1 MVRLLPYPCPVA
13 IDLHTHSN
21 ASDGTHDPAD
31 VVAEAAAHGL
41 TTIALTDHDTTTGW
55 AEAGRAGL
63 ELGVAIVPGV
73 EISTQHHGISVHLL
87 GYLVDPDHPGLRHEM
102 EHART
107 SRDTRMERMVA
118 NLAADGIPVTLESV
132 RAQAKPGATLG
143 RPHIADAL
151 VEAGYVPDRAA
162 AFADLLHDR
171 SPYYVHHYAPDV
183 VRAVA
188 LVREAGGVPV
198 MAHPFANRRGRTVT
212 DHVIE
217 QMAEAG
223 LGGLEAFHR
232 DHLPP
237 ERAHAVALA
246 ERLGLFVT
254 GSSDYHGAGKENVIG
269 ENTTD
274 PAVLAQIEEQ
284 ATSGT
289 TVVRA

>member
-1 MVRLLPYPCPVA
+1 VA

-21 ASDGTHDPAD
+21 ASDGTHDPAQ

-41 TTIALTDHDTTTGW
+41 TTIALTDHDTTAGW
-55 AEAGRAGL
+55 AEAAAAAR
-63 ELGVAIVPGV
+63 ELGIDLVPGV
-73 EISTQHHGISVHLL
+73 ELSTQHHGISVHLL
-87 GYLVDPDHPGLRHEM
+87 GYLIDPDHPALRHEM
-102 EHART
+102 ERARS
-107 SRDTRMERMVA
+107 SRDTRMERMVEK
-118 NLAADGIPVTLESV
+118 LAADGIPVTLEAV
-132 RAQAKPGATLG
+132 RAQARPGATLG
-143 RPHIADAL
+143 RPHVADAL
-151 VEAGYVPDRAA
+151 VEVGYVPDRDA

-183 VRAVA
+183 VRAVE

-223 LGGLEAFHR
+223 LAGLEAHHR
-232 DHLPP
+232 DHLAP
-237 ERAHAVALA
+237 ERAHAIALA

-254 GSSDYHGAGKENVIG
+254 GSSDYHGTGKENRIG
-269 ENTTD
+269 ENTTE
-274 PAVLAQIEEQ
+274 PAVLAQIEAQ

-289 TVVRA
+289 VVVRA

>member
-1 MVRLLPYPCPVA
+1 MA

-21 ASDGTHDPAD
+21 ASDGTHDPGQ
-31 VVAEAAAHGL
+31 VVSEAAAHGL
-41 TTIALTDHDTTTGW
+41 TTIALTDHDTTAGW
-55 AEAGRAGL
+55 AEATAAAL
-63 ELGVAIVPGV
+63 ELGVDLVPGV
-73 EISTQHHGISVHLL
+73 ELSTQHHGISVHLL
-87 GYLVDPDHPGLRHEM
+87 GYLIDPDHPVLRRER
-102 EHART
+102 ERARA
-107 SRDTRMERMVA
+107 SRDTRMERMVEK
-118 NLAADGIPVTLESV
+118 LAADGIPVTLEAV

-143 RPHIADAL
+143 RPHVADAL
-151 VEAGYVPDRAA
+151 VEVGYVPDRAA

-217 QMAEAG
+217 QMAAAG
-223 LGGLEAFHR
+223 LAGLEAFHR
-232 DHLPP
+232 DHLGP

-254 GSSDYHGAGKENVIG
+254 GSSDYHGTGKENRIG
-269 ENTTD
+269 ENTTE

-289 TVVRA
+289 VVVRA

>member
-1 MVRLLPYPCPVA
+1 MA

-21 ASDGTHDPAD
+21 ASDGTHDPAQ

-41 TTIALTDHDTTTGW
+41 TTIALTDHDTTAGW
-55 AEAGRAGL
+55 AEASQAGL
-63 ELGVAIVPGV
+63 ELGVDLVPGG
-73 EISTQHHGISVHLL
+73 EISTQHNGISVHLL
-87 GYLVDPDHPGLRHEM
+87 GYLIDPHHPGLLQEM
-102 EHART
+102 ERARA

-118 NLAADGIPVTLESV
+118 LLAADGIPVTLEGV

-143 RPHIADAL
+143 RPHVADAL
-151 VEAGYVPDRAA
+151 VEVGYVRDRDE

-217 QMAEAG
+217 QMAQAG
-223 LGGLEAFHR
+223 LGGLEAHHR
-232 DHLPP
+232 DHLGP

-254 GSSDYHGAGKENVIG
+254 GSSDYHGAGKENRIG

-289 TVVRA
+289 TVVRG

>member
-1 MVRLLPYPCPVA
+1 VA

-21 ASDGTHDPAD
+21 ASDGTHDPGQ

-41 TTIALTDHDTTTGW
+41 RTIALTDHDTTAGW
-55 AEAGRAGL
+55 AEAATAAR
-63 ELGVAIVPGV
+63 ELGIDLVPGI
-73 EISTQHHGISVHLL
+73 ELSTQHHGISVHLL
-87 GYLVDPDHPGLRHEM
+87 GYLIDPDHPALRHEM
-102 EHART
+102 ERARA
-107 SRDTRMERMVA
+107 SRDTRMERMVEK
-118 NLAADGIPVTLESV
+118 LAADGIPVTLEAV

-143 RPHIADAL
+143 RPHVADAL
-151 VEAGYVPDRAA
+151 VEVGYVPDRDA

-183 VRAVA
+183 VRAVE

-223 LGGLEAFHR
+223 LAGLEAHHR
-232 DHLPP
+232 DHLAP
-237 ERAHAVALA
+237 ERTHAIALA

-254 GSSDYHGAGKENVIG
+254 GSSDYHGTGKENRIG
-269 ENTTD
+269 ENTTE

-289 TVVRA
+289 AVVRA

>member
-1 MVRLLPYPCPVA
+1 VA

-21 ASDGTHDPAD
+21 ASDGTHDPAQ

-41 TTIALTDHDTTTGW
+41 TTIALTDHDTTAGW
-55 AEAGRAGL
+55 GEAAAAAR
-63 ELGVAIVPGV
+63 ELGIDLVPGV
-73 EISTQHHGISVHLL
+73 ELSTQHHGISVHLL
-87 GYLVDPDHPGLRHEM
+87 GYLVDPDHPALRHEM
-102 EHART
+102 ERARS
-107 SRDTRMERMVA
+107 SRDTRMERMVEK
-118 NLAADGIPVTLESV
+118 LAADGIPVTLEAV

-143 RPHIADAL
+143 RPHVADAL
-151 VEAGYVPDRAA
+151 VEVGWVPDRDA

-183 VRAVA
+183 VRAVS

-223 LGGLEAFHR
+223 LAGLEAFHR
-232 DHLPP
+232 DHLAP
-237 ERAHAVALA
+237 ERAHAIALA

-254 GSSDYHGAGKENVIG
+254 GSSDYHGTGKENRIG
-269 ENTTD
+269 ENTTA

-289 TVVRA
+289 VVVRA